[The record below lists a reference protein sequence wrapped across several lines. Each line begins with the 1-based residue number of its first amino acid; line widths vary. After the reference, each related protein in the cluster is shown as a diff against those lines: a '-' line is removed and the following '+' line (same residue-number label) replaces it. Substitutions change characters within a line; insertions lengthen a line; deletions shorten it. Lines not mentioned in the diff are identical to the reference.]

1 MAPLYGIKKNFMLRY
16 VRWEIWFFHSTG
28 EAFLTYGV
36 MMKVYQALCLMV
48 ALAGVGGDLY
58 AASGGGKVT
67 VTAEGSGAVS
77 DLASVPVT
85 AVKGLVG
92 AANILAGAPASISN
106 DISGTARYAIDSA
119 VALPTTAYQD
129 IKTGARNVSANVQ
142 AGITGAV
149 PSVKYTPGKLT
160 PPAYT
165 PGSLSIQ

>member
-1 MAPLYGIKKNFMLRY
+1 
-16 VRWEIWFFHSTG
+16 
-28 EAFLTYGV
+28 
-36 MMKVYQALCLMV
+36 MKVYQALCLTL
-48 ALAGVGGDLY
+48 ALAGVGGNLY

-77 DLASVPVT
+77 DLASLPGT
-85 AVKGLVG
+85 AVNGLVG
-92 AANILAGAPASISN
+92 AANTLAGAPASISS
-106 DISGTARYAIDSA
+106 DISGTVRHAIDST

-129 IKTGARNVSANVQ
+129 VKTGARNLSTNIQ

-160 PPAYT
+160 PPSYT